1 MCSWARCF
9 SSDYSEY
16 FCESNVL
23 GVQCHTVRVRQRAP
37 QGEDGATRPAVE
49 ARTKLEQI
57 QFGLGAAIL
66 GICLRRAAILG
77 RCLRDDRCL
86 ILG

>member
-1 MCSWARCF
+1 MHEAIEIHVQLGTLAF
-9 SSDYSEY
+9 SDYSEH

-57 QFGLGAAIL
+57 
-66 GICLRRAAILG
+66 
-77 RCLRDDRCL
+77 
-86 ILG
+86 